1 MPEPTRPPQRCGSP
15 SFRRRPCSTT
25 PLPLS
30 VRAILLSLPV
40 VRAVVTVAPMEF
52 DSFSRECGSLI
63 GAACEVFACLS
74 RQN

>member
-40 VRAVVTVAPMEF
+40 VTVAPMEF

-63 GAACEVFACLS
+63 SAACEVFACLS